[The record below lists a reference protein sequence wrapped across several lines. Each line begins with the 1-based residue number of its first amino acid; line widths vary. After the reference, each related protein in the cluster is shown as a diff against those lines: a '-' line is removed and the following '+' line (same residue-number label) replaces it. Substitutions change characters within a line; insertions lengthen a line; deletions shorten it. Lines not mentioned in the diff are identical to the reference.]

1 MTKEDFYFPPPFP
14 SGFPLVLTLAGVS
27 YCDGTYLIRRADD
40 PMGVLEYVAQGEG
53 TLEIGDG
60 VWHPRAGDVYIVPP
74 YTTHR
79 YYSSKNNP
87 WVKYW
92 FNLRGELLIA
102 MLYQFNLA
110 GGGVVSGFSHPELFV
125 GNLAKLRETPA
136 ADCPRLVTGF
146 VGEILS
152 QCALLQHEHGKL
164 SAVETALKTCLD
176 NHLRLPTPELAELG
190 GEVDLSAARV
200 LQVFKKRF
208 GISPVQYLLGR
219 KMELAADLLR
229 QSALS
234 VKEIAG
240 QLGFADQY
248 YFSAMFKRKLGVSP
262 LHYRQR
268 GK

>member
-1 MTKEDFYFPPPFP
+1 MTREEFYFPPPFP

-27 YCDGTYLIRRADD
+27 YCDGSYLIRRSDN
-40 PMGVLEYVAQGEG
+40 PLGVIEYVAAGEG
-53 TLEIGDG
+53 TLEIGDQ
-60 VWHPRAGDVYIVPP
+60 VWHPQSGDVYIVPP

-79 YYSSKNNP
+79 YYSNKSNP

-102 MLYQFNLA
+102 MLHQFNLA
-110 GGGVVSGFSHPELFV
+110 GGGVVSGFSHPGLFLD
-125 GNLAKLRETPA
+125 NLAKLHQTPA
-136 ADCPRLVTGF
+136 QEVPRLTVGIA
-146 VGEILS
+146 GEILS
-152 QCALLQHEHGKL
+152 QCAVLQHQYGKL
-164 SAVETALKTCLD
+164 SPVETALKDYLD

-190 GEVDLSAARV
+190 RKVDLSAARV

-262 LHYRQR
+262 QHYRER

>member
-1 MTKEDFYFPPPFP
+1 
-14 SGFPLVLTLAGVS
+14 
-27 YCDGTYLIRRADD
+27 
-40 PMGVLEYVAQGEG
+40 
-53 TLEIGDG
+53 
-60 VWHPRAGDVYIVPP
+60 
-74 YTTHR
+74 
-79 YYSSKNNP
+79 
-87 WVKYW
+87 
-92 FNLRGELLIA
+92 
-102 MLYQFNLA
+102 
-110 GGGVVSGFSHPELFV
+110 
-125 GNLAKLRETPA
+125 
-136 ADCPRLVTGF
+136 
-146 VGEILS
+146 
-152 QCALLQHEHGKL
+152 
-164 SAVETALKTCLD
+164 LD

>member
-14 SGFPLVLTLAGVS
+14 SGFPLVLSLAGVS
-27 YCDGTYLIRRADD
+27 YCDGSYLIRRADD
-40 PMGVLEYVAQGEG
+40 QMGVLEYVAAGEG
-53 TLEIGDG
+53 TLEIGSE
-60 VWHPRAGDVYIVPP
+60 VWHPRTGDVYIVPP

-102 MLYQFNLA
+102 MLHQFNLA
-110 GGGVVSGFSHPELFV
+110 GGGVVSDFTHPGLFID
-125 GNLAKLRETPA
+125 NLAKLHQSPA
-136 ADCPRLVTGF
+136 AEVPRLTVGIA
-146 VGEILS
+146 GEILS
-152 QCALLQHEHGKL
+152 QCAILQQQSGKL
-164 SAVETALKTCLD
+164 SAVEISLKAYLD
-176 NHLRLPTPELAELG
+176 KHLRLPTPDLAQLG
-190 GEVDLSAARV
+190 REVDLSSARV

-234 VKEIAG
+234 VKEIAV

-248 YFSAMFKRKLGVSP
+248 YFSALFKRKLGVSP
-262 LHYRQR
+262 LHYRLH